1 MENNIASKV
10 TYLSVGMGIGA
21 LVGILFAPKS
31 GEETRTDLAQKAGEG
46 KEYTRSKAREL
57 REHAEDVVERAKQVA
72 ARQKQSISTAFGDG
86 KKAYWQGKAKT
97 QHA

>member
-21 LVGILFAPKS
+21 LVTILFAPKP
-31 GEETRTDLAQKAGEG
+31 GKETREYLAQKAEEG

-57 REHAEDVVERAKQVA
+57 RERAEDVVERGKQAA
-72 ARQKQSISTAFGDG
+72 ARQNQSISAAFEAG
-86 KKAYWQGKAKT
+86 KEVYWRDKAKT
-97 QHA
+97 QHD

>member
-10 TYLSVGMGIGA
+10 TYLSFGMGIGA
-21 LVGILFAPKS
+21 LAGILFAPKS
-31 GEETRTDLAQKAGEG
+31 GEETREYLAQKAEEG

-57 REHAEDVVERAKQVA
+57 RERAEDVVERGKRA
-72 ARQKQSISTAFGDG
+72 ASRQNQSISAAFGAG
-86 KKAYWQGKAKT
+86 KKAYRRDKAKA